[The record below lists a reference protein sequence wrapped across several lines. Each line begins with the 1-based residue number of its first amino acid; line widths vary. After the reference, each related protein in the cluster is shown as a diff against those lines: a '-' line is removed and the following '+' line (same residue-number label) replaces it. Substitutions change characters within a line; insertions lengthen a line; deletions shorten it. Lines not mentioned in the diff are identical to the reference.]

1 MKPSRFRYHP
11 TLWLFVL
18 LLFSAAVRATPLQ
31 CPRQD
36 CAGHGPD
43 TLLHLMQQCRAEN
56 SAGDL
61 HCPCVDVEG
70 DTAAEKGYVLL
81 KDCRGIAQFLLLPS
95 ATVSGIED
103 PVLQG
108 RGQPD
113 YFALAWQHRF
123 LVEQALGH
131 ALAPEQ
137 FSLAVNAQNRRSQNQ
152 LHIHMDCLAADIRQ
166 SLRARKNSI
175 AANWQAL
182 SVPLRGHAWRARRVP
197 GNELVLNPF
206 NLLFAALV
214 QADGPGQAQ
223 AEMGQ
228 HNLLL
233 TAVTFADGPGFVLLD
248 STEAAAEDLQ
258 DHSCA
263 DAPEVR

>member
-1 MKPSRFRYHP
+1 MRLSRFRYHP
-11 TLWLFVL
+11 VLWLFVL
-18 LLFSAAVRATPLQ
+18 LLFTAAAQAAPLQ
-31 CPRQD
+31 CLLQE

-56 SAGDL
+56 SAGGL
-61 HCPCVDVEG
+61 RCPCAEVKD
-70 DTAAEKGYVLL
+70 DAAAQTGYVLL

-152 LHIHMDCLAADIRQ
+152 LHIHMDCLAGDIRQ
-166 SLRARKNSI
+166 LLRAEQKSI
-175 AANWQAL
+175 TAGWQTI
-182 SVPLRGHAWRARRVP
+182 SVPLNGHVWHARRIP
-197 GNELVLNPF
+197 GKELTLNPF
-206 NLLFAALV
+206 NLLFAALL
-214 QADGPGQAQ
+214 QTDGAGQAQ
-223 AEMGQ
+223 AEMGR

-233 TAVTFADGPGFVLLD
+233 TSVIFVDGPGFVLLD